1 MTSERFMKV
10 YAYLPLEE
18 RKLTVVVIDGEPVSW
33 TRAWKEVQGKT
44 DLGDCIVKKLV
55 QKGFI

>member
-1 MTSERFMKV
+1 MKV

-44 DLGDCIVKKLV
+44 DLGDRIVKKLV